1 MSNLEEEKFK
11 RKAEQEIKN
20 YELIKTVFTKIYDI
34 EKELLNKRKSSF
46 QDISNI
52 KEEDNEVLES
62 IYKNFTEQMD
72 GLEKYRENLMK
83 KIQEKLIPACKYYI
97 SNSKQAKKDIGK
109 YKDKKKQNEKQEFEL
124 EKAKVSRNVIKESQL
139 NDEIQKSKIEIGN
152 DLNNI
157 QKNMIQYEKDRIV
170 DSKYIILHFIHC
182 ELAYHAKSLEKLSE
196 LYKTIKN
203 LEPKIYLK
211 EFADKLQFKS
221 VNVEDY
227 GYDERE
233 YTKRSINPGQ
243 SMSQSGIGKSNMKS
257 LKASGLGNSKRGML
271 QQSQKSQYD
280 DELDEIEEKSEN
292 QNENEI

>member
-1 MSNLEEEKFK
+1 MTFDEAQFS
-11 RKAEQEIKN
+11 RKTEIELKN
-20 YELIKTVFTKIYDI
+20 YEILKSVFTKIYDT
-34 EKELLNKRKSSF
+34 ENELLNKRKSTF
-46 QDISNI
+46 DDITKIPESDNKALIEIYSKFTSEMKALEEFRNNQMIRI
-52 KEEDNEVLES
+52 KS
-62 IYKNFTEQMD
+62 
-72 GLEKYRENLMK
+72 
-83 KIQEKLIPACKYYI
+83 KLIPATTYY
-97 SNSKQAKKDIGK
+97 SSKVKTYKKQIGS
-109 YKDKKKQNEKQEFEL
+109 YKDKKKQNQKQQNEMN
-124 EKAKVSRNVIKESQL
+124 KARESRNALKESQL
-139 NDEIQKSKIEIGN
+139 NEDMKKSRNEM
-152 DLNNI
+152 NNI
-157 QKNMIQYEKDRIV
+157 GQNIEKDIMLFEKDRII
-170 DSKYIILHFIHC
+170 DNKYIILHFIHC

-280 DELDEIEEKSEN
+280 DELEEIEERKSEN
-292 QNENEI
+292 QNEI